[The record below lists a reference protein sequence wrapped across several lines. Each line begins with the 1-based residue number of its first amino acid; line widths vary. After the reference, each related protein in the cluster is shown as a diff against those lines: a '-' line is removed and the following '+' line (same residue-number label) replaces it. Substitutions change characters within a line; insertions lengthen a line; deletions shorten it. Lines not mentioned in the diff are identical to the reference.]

1 MREILDVTIFGGFT
15 LINHKLAPVT
25 ALVSHVHK
33 RKPPAGIT
41 WTIILFNLALPCQ
54 SSLLNICRYTSLDAH
69 EVYPVTLDIRP
80 SSPFTS

>member
-1 MREILDVTIFGGFT
+1 MREIIDVTIFGGFT

-41 WTIILFNLALPCQ
+41 WTIILFNLAHANHL
-54 SSLLNICRYTSLDAH
+54 SLTFVDTR
-69 EVYPVTLDIRP
+69 R
-80 SSPFTS
+80 